1 MKAKNCKKVKSISQI
16 KKCGSYAE
24 KKTELMKQKQK
35 KKNRFAPTCISEAV
49 THYCCTFTFP
59 LTIHKVTSNKSRK
72 KNENKKIRLKFKTVM
87 KIKSNN

>member
-35 KKNRFAPTCISEAV
+35 KKKNDLLQPVYLKPLHITAV
-49 THYCCTFTFP
+49 P
-59 LTIHKVTSNKSRK
+59 LPSLLPSTKLPLIKVETRTKTRKSD
-72 KNENKKIRLKFKTVM
+72 ENLKV
-87 KIKSNN
+87 S

>member
-35 KKNRFAPTCISEAV
+35 KKKNDLLQPVYLKPLHITAV
-49 THYCCTFTFP
+49 P
-59 LTIHKVTSNKSRK
+59 LPSLLPSTKSPLIKIEKKTKTRKSDESSKVS
-72 KNENKKIRLKFKTVM
+72 
-87 KIKSNN
+87 

>member
-16 KKCGSYAE
+16 KKCGSYTE
-24 KKTELMKQKQK
+24 KKTELMK
-35 KKNRFAPTCISEAV
+35 KNRTDEKERFAPTCISEAV

-72 KNENKKIRLKFKTVM
+72 KKENKKIRR
-87 KIKSNN
+87 